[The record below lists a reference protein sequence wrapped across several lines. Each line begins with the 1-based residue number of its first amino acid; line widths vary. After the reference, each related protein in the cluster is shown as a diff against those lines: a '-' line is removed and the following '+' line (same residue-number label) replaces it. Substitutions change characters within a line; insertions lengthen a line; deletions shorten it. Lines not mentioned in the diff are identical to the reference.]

1 VLACLAGSALA
12 GRNDWTVCGDAA
24 KHAYKIKSITATAPI
39 IGQEMTITMTGD
51 VVSDVSGGTI
61 HFDTKYNG
69 INIGKE
75 DHPFCD
81 VARDTGSPC
90 PWTVGSDRVW
100 VTKVTLPSTT
110 PHGAFTEEFS
120 AKNGDQSILC
130 VKGVFDT

>member
-1 VLACLAGSALA
+1 LLACLAGSALA

-51 VVSDVSGGTI
+51 VVSDVSGGTM

-90 PWTVGSDRVW
+90 PWTVGTDRVW

-130 VKGVFDT
+130 VHGVFDT